1 MYLSSLLLSTRLPRP
16 SLRKRREVKASY
28 EASEARCVSSC
39 HDPAP
44 NTGRRMT
51 SPKAIFDAC
60 RNFLDHIKLY
70 THTHT
75 HSIHSKHMGRCR
87 ASDPHHEQPQAP
99 SGQSAMNRCSLHM
112 SAAMLQPHSRACMQV
127 ARPGQDS
134 RCGPRAL
141 KGWRTRGATAAAVC
155 VFVRLKTGSAAG
167 AAPRSQQ
174 EIGISRIC

>member
-1 MYLSSLLLSTRLPRP
+1 MASVDETPGSPLSINHLMLTLQRG
-16 SLRKRREVKASY
+16 
-28 EASEARCVSSC
+28 

-51 SPKAIFDAC
+51 SPKAIFDVC

-141 KGWRTRGATAAAVC
+141 KGCRTRGATAAAVC

-174 EIGISRIC
+174 EIGTHESVDGQIGP